1 VSCRGSRGSIG
12 WANRERDRR
21 NGRVVAL
28 LERVRPSP
36 AAPSPQPQPQ
46 PQNEG
51 KIDTIAVLMVPSPI
65 PNMRQQPSRPLLTGI
80 LSHLPHLPI
89 PTTRSSTS
97 PPTEPPLHPRTSE
110 PLCIPARTRPPPPT
124 PSGGFR
130 GGADS
135 GSGGPHGSTSPSG
148 GPYCLASSPP
158 LPSRCRRGLQEA
170 RAPPRIAAA
179 GLSPAAAL
187 LQSGRRHQDSADD
200 ECLR

>member
-1 VSCRGSRGSIG
+1 
-12 WANRERDRR
+12 
-21 NGRVVAL
+21 
-28 LERVRPSP
+28 
-36 AAPSPQPQPQ
+36 
-46 PQNEG
+46 
-51 KIDTIAVLMVPSPI
+51 MVPSPI

-179 GLSPAAAL
+179 GLSPAAGL